1 MTSKYPIPNTQYH
14 TRTIQLI
21 GLKYAVR
28 ISKTKIPNV
37 IKKLIMTNTTERY
50 MYG

>member
-1 MTSKYPIPNTQYH
+1 MTSKYPIPNT

-28 ISKTKIPNV
+28 ISRTNIPNV